1 MKPENT
7 PPEQTGAADPQEQRK
22 QLDLKKAKIQVL
34 EDELSETDAKLDA
47 EFMEKIDSLMSP
59 EQLELRFEDDPRPFI
74 QALEE
79 AREGFYREKLE
90 GLKNTIDTM
99 RKEVND
105 EEESLSIE
113 EAKRAFLAAHP
124 EADWNALVDF
134 WKNHVTQYQKD
145 ELAQY
150 EGLELIEKGYELY
163 VKKNKKSTPAPA
175 ASPEPAPKGEPE
187 PAPAPAAQIP
197 ANLNNIPASAVK
209 GDPGV
214 TPQDEA
220 YLKAM
225 GLR

>member
-59 EQLELRFEDDPRPFI
+59 EQMELRFEDDPRPFI
-74 QALEE
+74 QAIEE
-79 AREGFYREKLE
+79 TRESFYREKLE
-90 GLKNTIDTM
+90 GLKGTIDTM
-99 RKEVND
+99 RKEVSD
-105 EEESLSIE
+105 EEESLNVE
-113 EAKRAFLAAHP
+113 DAKRAFLAEHP
-124 EADWNALVDF
+124 EVDWNDLVDF
-134 WKNHVTQYQKD
+134 WKNHVTQFQKD

-150 EGLELIEKGYELY
+150 SGLELIEKGYELY
-163 VKKNKKSTPAPA
+163 LKKNKKSAPTPSA
-175 ASPEPAPKGEPE
+175 EPAPVPE
-187 PAPAPAAQIP
+187 QTPEPAAQIP

-220 YLKAM
+220 YLKSM